1 MVLLGGCEPHS
12 IVCRLVGLIPQYEDN
27 LVPNVD
33 SEATEHGA
41 SFGRQHSD
49 RVKYKPM
56 RDSLALLG
64 SEQCVVYR
72 PKPRIVT
79 VLRHDGS
86 LLILPALFVLTDFH
100 VFYLP

>member
-1 MVLLGGCEPHS
+1 VVLLCCREPHS

-41 SFGRQHSD
+41 NFGRQRSD
-49 RVKYKPM
+49 RVKYKLM

-64 SEQCVVYR
+64 SEEGVV
-72 PKPRIVT
+72 
-79 VLRHDGS
+79 
-86 LLILPALFVLTDFH
+86 
-100 VFYLP
+100 